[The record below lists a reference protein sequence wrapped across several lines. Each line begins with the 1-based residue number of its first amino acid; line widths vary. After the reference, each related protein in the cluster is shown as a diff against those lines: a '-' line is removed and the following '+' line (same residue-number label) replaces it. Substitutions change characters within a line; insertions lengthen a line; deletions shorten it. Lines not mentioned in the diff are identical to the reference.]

1 MWRIRDIHIHVEKP
15 ASRVNSFFF
24 FDSNHKIRGS
34 VHSHTTYLLV
44 GSSLFFPSSSSAQ
57 LLPLFRWKGG
67 AGPVLLHCDI
77 IPWFWNTEQR
87 WKSSLEE
94 LAKPHHTATERLYTC
109 AFQMS
114 WSPTLS
120 HICAEKAGERSLQQS
135 HEVRK
140 LFHKHTF
147 VPPWSI
153 LLLKPPEVG
162 YVILTQR
169 LQNVWTHLLLS
180 WGNNVFCY
188 SCYSYY
194 QWQRSVLFN
203 IFHFHAGL

>member
-94 LAKPHHTATERLYTC
+94 LDKPHHTATERLYTC

-120 HICAEKAGERSLQQS
+120 HICSEKAGERSLQQS

-153 LLLKPPEVG
+153 LLLKPPG
-162 YVILTQR
+162 GLRDIDPAVIECVDSSFAQLREQCVL
-169 LQNVWTHLLLS
+169 LQLLQLLP
-180 WGNNVFCY
+180 VTKIC
-188 SCYSYY
+188 
-194 QWQRSVLFN
+194 V
-203 IFHFHAGL
+203 I